1 MFEEEH
7 AFMFRFFLC
16 HLQWNPMRFP
26 QGKIAKNGK
35 LYNFAYHT
43 LLQCGFCV
51 SYWKIM
57 NLFIGRRIYR
67 RGEQYTAII
76 VTAAKAMTMML
87 AMKTFG
93 GGFAI
98 VLSLSMAGHF
108 LWLTILI
115 FVWKKLFLLPSICLA
130 VVITATLHSN
140 RKIYRIQCYYSNS
153 NNANEYSLSQRH
165 FVASDIFKNV
175 STFFSKF
182 LELVSVFVTRQQRF
196 YYITIPFHFCLAAFD
211 GANCFNMR
219 FVLVFV
225 QLLLLRSN
233 SVYFILIL

>member
-51 SYWKIM
+51 SFWKIM

-130 VVITATLHSN
+130 VFITATLHFN

-153 NNANEYSLSQRH
+153 NNANKYVLLIAATFCCFRYIQKCIYIFFKIPRVGVSFCNKTAKVLLHNNSFSFLS
-165 FVASDIFKNV
+165 
-175 STFFSKF
+175 
-182 LELVSVFVTRQQRF
+182 
-196 YYITIPFHFCLAAFD
+196 C
-211 GANCFNMR
+211 CFWR
-219 FVLVFV
+219 C
-225 QLLLLRSN
+225 QLL
-233 SVYFILIL
+233 